1 MITRRETLHRLAL
14 GGAAVFLGT
23 VPGVRAIAAPLPR
36 RREINGLAL
45 NDPMVQTLRDGVRIL
60 KNRGPGQGPSWNDFS
75 AIHGTLAGFNKCP
88 HGNWYF
94 LPWHRAFLLSYERM
108 IRSVTGNSDFA
119 MPYWDWAANRTVP
132 QAFRDATYDGQ
143 PNPLYVAA
151 RVNSYSIPDL
161 YVGPTVM
168 SGISGQTNFEL
179 FASSRPA
186 GQNSLSS
193 SWIKKQGVQGKLEA
207 TPHNKIHNNLE
218 GFMPD
223 GHSPKDP
230 IFLMHHGNIDRIWWN
245 WNCRGGVNTSDTLW
259 RDMPFTNNYYNPDG
273 SWGTYKPSDL
283 LSLPTLGYSYGLCLT
298 RMTFPQVRQLANP
311 RLAAIFQAGRAALA
325 RPPGTQVLQLQNRA
339 SGATFEATG
348 TAAPRSLRN
357 AFSNLVARRPGRQQL
372 SAAQNSSQ
380 VVALIHNLTPP
391 DDDVEVLVFA
401 GLGSPPPVSDPAD
414 PHFVTSIG
422 FFGAHAHGH
431 AGVSVSV
438 DLTDHLR
445 AMPGDSDQVHVRL
458 VARPTGRSDRSVR
471 ERAAAVQQT
480 VTHAQ
485 IEVVIV

>member
-14 GGAAVFLGT
+14 GGAAVFAGT
-23 VPGVRAIAAPLPR
+23 LPGVKALAAPLPR
-36 RREINGLAL
+36 RQEINGLAL

-60 KNRGPGQGPSWNDFS
+60 KNRQPGQGPTWNDFS

-108 IRSVTGNSDFA
+108 IRSVTGNSAFA
-119 MPYWDWAANRTVP
+119 MPYWDWAANRAVP
-132 QAFRDATYDGQ
+132 QAFKDATYNGQ
-143 PNPLYVAA
+143 SNPLYVASRDNA
-151 RVNSYSIPDL
+151 YSVADL
-161 YVGPTVM
+161 HVGPNVM
-168 SGISGQTNFEL
+168 DSIFAQTNFEL

-186 GQNSLSS
+186 GQNNLNS
-193 SWIKKQGVQGKLEA
+193 SWIKGQGTQGKLEA

-230 IFLMHHGNIDRIWWN
+230 IFLMHHGNIDRIWWR
-245 WNCRGGVNTSDTLW
+245 WNCRGGDNTVDPLW

-273 SWGTYKPSDL
+273 TWATYKPSDL
-283 LSLPTLGYSYGLCLT
+283 LSISALGYSYGLCLT
-298 RMTFPQVRQLANP
+298 RLPYLQIRQWANP
-311 RLAAIFQAGRAALA
+311 RLADIFRAGRARVA
-325 RPPGTQVLQLQNRA
+325 RPPGAQVLQVQSRA
-339 SGATFEATG
+339 SGAALEAVG
-348 TAAPRSLRN
+348 AAPPRSLRN
-357 AFSNLVARRPGRQQL
+357 AFSNLAVRRPNALRL
-372 SAAQNSSQ
+372 SPAQTTSQ

-401 GLGSPPPVSDPAD
+401 GTGRLPPVSDPRD
-414 PHFVTSIG
+414 RHFVTAIG

-431 AGVSVSV
+431 AGVSASV
-438 DLTDHLR
+438 DLTEHLR
-445 AMPGDSDQVHVRL
+445 TMPADTDQVHIRL
-458 VARPTGRSDRSVR
+458 VARPTGRTDRSVR
-471 ERAAAVQQT
+471 ERAAAVQGT
-480 VTHAQ
+480 VTRAE